1 MKLTF
6 LFDTEVWVKIVSL
19 IDPRQPIKILSTQ
32 NFKLFKLFKLLPIM
46 RKNIEITFV

>member
-6 LFDTEVWVKIVSL
+6 LFETEVWVKIVSL

-32 NFKLFKLFKLLPIM
+32 NFKLLTIM

>member
-32 NFKLFKLFKLLPIM
+32 NFKLLTIM